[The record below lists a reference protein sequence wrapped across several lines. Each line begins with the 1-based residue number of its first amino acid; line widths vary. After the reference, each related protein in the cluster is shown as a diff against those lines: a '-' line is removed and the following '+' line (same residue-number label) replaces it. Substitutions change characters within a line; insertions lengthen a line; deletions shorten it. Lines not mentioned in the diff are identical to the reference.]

1 MTPEYKTLVNG
12 IHTVLADQYTVV
24 ENPDTR
30 IVGVADCIIHLARFI
45 LDTDGW
51 VYNFSPTSTRY
62 IPLSTLEDVHY
73 QLTNPD
79 KSWDLMGP
87 ESRTQQVRPFPTS
100 VPIYTLSTLSTPTGS
115 ASFVADMKYGHRVDS
130 TKLYRQMYWQFF
142 LESPIRMPDGHYL
155 YAYCWVPGQ
164 F

>member
-1 MTPEYKTLVNG
+1 MTPEYKELFNK
-12 IHTVLADQYTVV
+12 IYTVVKEQYTVV

-30 IVGVADCIIHLARFI
+30 IVGVADCTIHLARFI

-62 IPLSTLEDVHY
+62 IPLSALEEVHY

-79 KSWDLMGP
+79 KSWDIMGP

-100 VPIYTLSTLSTPTGS
+100 VPIYTLSTL
-115 ASFVADMKYGHRVDS
+115 
-130 TKLYRQMYWQFF
+130 LYRQMYWQFF

>member
-1 MTPEYKTLVNG
+1 MTPEYKALVNG

-30 IVGVADCIIHLARFI
+30 IVGVADRTIHLARFI

-62 IPLSTLEDVHY
+62 IPLSTLEDVQY

-79 KSWDLMGP
+79 KSWHLMGP

-100 VPIYTLSTLSTPTGS
+100 VPIYTLSTPTGS
-115 ASFVADMKYGHRVDS
+115 ASFVAD
-130 TKLYRQMYWQFF
+130 TKLYCQMYWQFF